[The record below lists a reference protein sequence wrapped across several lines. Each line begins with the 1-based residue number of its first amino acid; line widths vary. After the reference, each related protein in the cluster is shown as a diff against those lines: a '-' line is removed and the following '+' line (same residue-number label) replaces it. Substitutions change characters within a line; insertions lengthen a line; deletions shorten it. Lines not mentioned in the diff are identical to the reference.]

1 VRRVKFNAIVNI
13 VGFVAFSVLAVTGL
27 VELMF
32 LPPGTG
38 GRGRGAGPAVT
49 VLGLGRHDWGDIHNV
64 AGIAMLAIVA
74 LHLILHWRWI
84 KCLPKLLAAAG
95 RNPAVLGACPESV
108 AVPDRAD
115 QA

>member
-1 VRRVKFNAIVNI
+1 VRRVKFNAIVN
-13 VGFVAFSVLAVTGL
+13 VFGFAVFAVLVATGL

-49 VLGLGRHDWGDIHNV
+49 VFGLGRHGWGDIHNM
-64 AGIAMLAIVA
+64 AGVAMLAIVA

-95 RNPAVLGACPESV
+95 RSPAVLGACPESV
-108 AVPDRAD
+108 RASGRADRA
-115 QA
+115 